1 METFINQIVSGL
13 SNGGIYATLALAL
26 VMIFKSTGRINFAQ
40 GEMAMFSTYF
50 AWVLIAAGLPYW
62 LAFIATVGL
71 AFLMGVVIERAVI
84 RPLKDA
90 PALSMVVV
98 SVGLLVILN
107 SVAGWVFT
115 YTIKTFPSPF
125 PTSAPFGLTFIS
137 WHELGSLAVT
147 LLVVGLLFA
156 FFRYTSLGLAMRAAA
171 QNPESSRLVGIRVG
185 WMLALGWG
193 LAAAIGSTAGMLVAP
208 KVFLDP
214 YMMSG
219 VLIYAFAAALL
230 GGIDSPAGAIVGGF
244 IVGLLENLAGAYL
257 IGDELKLTLALVV
270 IVGVLLLKPAGL
282 FGQVIVKRV

>member
-1 METFINQIVSGL
+1 MEALVNQIVSGL
-13 SNGGIYATLALAL
+13 SSGGIYATLALAL
-26 VMIFKSTGRINFAQ
+26 VMIFKSTSRINFAQ
-40 GEMAMFSTYF
+40 GEMAMFSTYL
-50 AWVLIAAGLPYW
+50 AWVLITAGLPYW
-62 LAFIATVGL
+62 VVFAATMLL
-71 AFLMGVVIERAVI
+71 AFLLGVVIERAVI

-107 SVAGWVFT
+107 SVAGWIFT

-125 PTSAPFGLTFIS
+125 PVRAPFGLTFIS
-137 WHELGSLAVT
+137 WHELGSLGVT
-147 LLVVGLLFA
+147 LTVVGTLFA
-156 FFRYTSLGLAMRAAA
+156 FFRYTATGLAMRAAA
-171 QNPESSRLVGIRVG
+171 QNPDSSRLVGIDVG

-230 GGIDSPAGAIVGGF
+230 GGIDSPGGSIVGGF

-257 IGDELKLTLALVV
+257 IGDELKLTLALAV

>member
-1 METFINQIVSGL
+1 METLLNQIISGL
-13 SNGGIYATLALAL
+13 FSGGIYATLALAL

-40 GEMAMFSTYF
+40 GEMAMFSTYI
-50 AWVLIAAGLPYW
+50 AWALVTAGVPYW
-62 LAFIATVGL
+62 VAFFGTVAA
-71 AFLMGVVIERAVI
+71 AFVMGVVIERLVI
-84 RPLKDA
+84 RPLQNA

-98 SVGLLVILN
+98 SVGLMVILN
-107 SVAGWVFT
+107 SVAGWIFT

-125 PTSAPFGLTFIS
+125 PASAPFGLTFIS

-171 QNPESSRLVGIRVG
+171 QNPDSSRLVGIHVG

-193 LAAAIGSTAGMLVAP
+193 IAAAIGSTAGMLVAP

-219 VLIYAFAAALL
+219 VLIYAFASALL

-244 IVGLLENLAGAYL
+244 IVGVLENLVGAYL
-257 IGDELKLTLALVV
+257 IGDELKLTLALVL
-270 IVGVLLLKPAGL
+270 IVGVLILKPAGL

>member
-1 METFINQIVSGL
+1 METLLNQIVSGL
-13 SNGGIYATLALAL
+13 SSGGIYATLALAL

-40 GEMAMFSTYF
+40 GEMAMFSTYL
-50 AWVLIAAGLPYW
+50 AWVLVTAGVPYW
-62 LAFIATVGL
+62 LTFAVTIVL
-71 AFLMGVVIERAVI
+71 AFAMGVVIERMVI
-84 RPLKDA
+84 RPLQHA

-107 SVAGWVFT
+107 SLAGWIFT

-125 PTSAPFGLTFIS
+125 PVTPPLGMTFIS
-137 WHELGSLAVT
+137 WHEFGSLGVT
-147 LLVVGLLFA
+147 VLVVGLLFA
-156 FFRYTSLGLAMRAAA
+156 FFRFTSLGLAMRAAA
-171 QNPESSRLVGIRVG
+171 QNAESSRLVGIRVG

-193 LAAAIGSTAGMLVAP
+193 IAAAIGSTAGMLVAP

-230 GGIDSPAGAIVGGF
+230 GGIDSPGGAIVGGLV
-244 IVGLLENLAGAYL
+244 VGLLENLAGAYL

>member
-1 METFINQIVSGL
+1 METFINQVVSGL
-13 SNGGIYATLALAL
+13 SSGGIYATLALAL
-26 VMIFKSTGRINFAQ
+26 VMIFKSTSRINFAQ
-40 GEMAMFSTYF
+40 GEMAMFSTYL
-50 AWVLIAAGLPYW
+50 AWMLITAGVPYW
-62 LAFIATVGL
+62 LAFLGTVAL
-71 AFLMGVVIERAVI
+71 AFAMGAMIERVII
-84 RPLKDA
+84 RPLRDA

-107 SVAGWVFT
+107 SLAGWIFT

-125 PTSAPFGLTFIS
+125 PASAPFGLTFVS

-147 LLVVGLLFA
+147 LLVVAALFA

-171 QNPESSRLVGIRVG
+171 QNAESSRLVGIKVG

-193 LAAAIGSTAGMLVAP
+193 IAAAIGSTAGMLVAP

-219 VLIYAFAAALL
+219 VLIYAFAAALI

-244 IVGLLENLAGAYL
+244 IVGLLENLAGAYI

-270 IVGVLLLKPAGL
+270 IVGVLLVKPAGL
-282 FGQVIVKRV
+282 FGQVLVKRV